1 MYIYQNT
8 ELQKHSYRID
18 MPLDRE
24 NSLFHALGSG
34 APSCLLIT
42 VTTELRA
49 QLPILGLANLL
60 SLMASSLSTEDILTG
75 CDSPSPSAFQNLC
88 RLLKIK
94 LYSNIEITCILYI
107 QQQIHMPTVAVFIMR
122 FI

>member
-8 ELQKHSYRID
+8 ELQKQSYRID

-34 APSCLLIT
+34 APSRLLIT

-49 QLPILGLANLL
+49 QLPIFGLANLL
-60 SLMASSLSTEDILTG
+60 SFVLASSLRHTDG
-75 CDSPSPSAFQNLC
+75 PSHASAFQNLC
-88 RLLKIK
+88 HLLKIK
-94 LYSNIEITCILYI
+94 LYSNIEITCIYI
-107 QQQIHMPTVAVFIMR
+107 QQQIHANNSCLSYD
-122 FI
+122 